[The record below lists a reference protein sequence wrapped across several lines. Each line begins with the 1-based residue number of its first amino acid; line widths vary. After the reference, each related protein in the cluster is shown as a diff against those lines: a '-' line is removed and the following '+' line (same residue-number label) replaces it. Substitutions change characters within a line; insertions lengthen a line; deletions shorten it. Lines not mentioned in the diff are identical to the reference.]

1 MVITGASSGI
11 GRATALRFAAAGANV
26 VMVARREEAL
36 REVASECRRHGVR
49 ALVVPVDVTAAESV
63 ERVADRAVETF
74 GRLDVWINN
83 AAVTL
88 FGPLSQTPLEDFR
101 RVLDVNI
108 MGYVHDARAA
118 LKHFRRQDHGVLI
131 NISSVVGE
139 VAQPFTAV
147 YSLSKA
153 GINALSVSIRSELA
167 REKRDDVHVVSV
179 LPATV
184 DTPFFA
190 EAANYTGRKVLAMPP
205 VYSPQRVADTVLKAA
220 KKSRHEVPV
229 GPGAKQLVMQHRAT
243 PAAVEN
249 FMAVQVD
256 KKHLSHKEPA
266 RANSGNLYRSAP
278 RELATIQGGWGGRSR
293 QAGRR
298 VLTGAA
304 LTAGAVVALPV
315 AVAAGKAVVAVAAAK
330 TSKNAAGR
338 ARAYAVTKIRGR

>member
-1 MVITGASSGI
+1 MVLA
-11 GRATALRFAAAGANV
+11 
-26 VMVARREEAL
+26 ARREEAL

-49 ALVVPVDVTAAESV
+49 ALVVPVDVTEAESV

-83 AAVTL
+83 AAVTV

-108 MGYVHDARAA
+108 MGYVHGTRAA

-131 NISSVVGE
+131 NISSIVGE
-139 VAQPFTAV
+139 VAQPFTAA

-167 REKRDDVHVVSV
+167 LEKRDDVHVVSV

-184 DTPFFA
+184 DTPFFS
-190 EAANYTGRKVLAMPP
+190 EAANYTGRKILAMPP

-220 KKSRHEVPV
+220 KKPRHEIPV
-229 GPGAKQLVMQHRAT
+229 GPGAKQMVMQHRAT

-249 FMAVQVD
+249 FMAAQVD
-256 KKHLSHKEPA
+256 KKHLSRQEPA

-278 RELATIQGGWGGRSR
+278 RELATIQGGWGGRKR

-298 VLTGAA
+298 VLIGTA
-304 LTAGAVVALPV
+304 LTAGAVVVVPV
-315 AVAAGKAVVAVAAAK
+315 TVGVGKALAAAAVPRTGK
-330 TSKNAAGR
+330 TVLSRLGSTPKRKTGSR
-338 ARAYAVTKIRGR
+338 